1 VTTKFRVDKESGLNH
16 YNVFKDYCSMLNL
29 TDVSYGIHGH
39 NKFYFMQLLQRD
51 DSKKWTL
58 FMKYGRVGA
67 EKPQKRSFEFYN
79 RTEARV
85 AFEQRF
91 FEKTHNNWEDKD
103 YFQEK
108 PGKYSLVKVENDGET
123 LETSIEKEAQLRK
136 LLIKSE
142 GNSSELAPKMQN
154 LMEMI
159 WDFDRMSGSMREMNI
174 DTAKFPLGR
183 LSKEQI
189 RKGYLIL
196 SNIQKNLL
204 IGNGYV
210 VLLIF

>member
-1 VTTKFRVDKESGLNH
+1 
-16 YNVFKDYCSMLNL
+16 
-29 TDVSYGIHGH
+29 
-39 NKFYFMQLLQRD
+39 
-51 DSKKWTL
+51 
-58 FMKYGRVGA
+58 
-67 EKPQKRSFEFYN
+67 
-79 RTEARV
+79 
-85 AFEQRF
+85 
-91 FEKTHNNWEDKD
+91 
-103 YFQEK
+103 
-108 PGKYSLVKVENDGET
+108 
-123 LETSIEKEAQLRK
+123 
-136 LLIKSE
+136 
-142 GNSSELAPKMQN
+142 MQN